1 MPNDLRTRAIV
12 LRRTNYGETDRIL
25 NFLTP
30 EGKISA
36 LAKGV
41 RKEKS
46 RLAGGIELFSVADVV
61 VHQGRSDLGTLTS
74 AKMICFYNNILSDL
88 ARLELASECLR
99 KVEKISEQVDNPE
112 YFSILDQTLS
122 GLHRQIPSQ
131 LVKIWFSFN
140 LAKASGEEINL
151 FTDTGGETLDSNTKY
166 FWDGAES
173 ALRPD
178 LRGSIGVPEIKLA
191 RLILTSPL
199 TTIAKIN
206 QSATI
211 VQPLEPISRAY
222 S

>member
-1 MPNDLRTRAIV
+1 MPSDLRTRAIV

-99 KVEKISEQVDNPE
+99 KVERISEQVDNPD
-112 YFSILDQTLS
+112 YFDILRQTLF
-122 GLHRQIPSQ
+122 GLHQCLSPE
-131 LVKIWFSFN
+131 LVQTWFAFN

-151 FTDTGGETLDSNTKY
+151 FADASGEALNPDLRY

-178 LRGSIGVPEIKLA
+178 PRGTIGAPEIKLA
-191 RLILTSPL
+191 RLILSTPL
-199 TTIAKIN
+199 ATIARISR
-206 QSATI
+206 SATI
-211 VQPLEPISRAY
+211 AQPLEPISRAY